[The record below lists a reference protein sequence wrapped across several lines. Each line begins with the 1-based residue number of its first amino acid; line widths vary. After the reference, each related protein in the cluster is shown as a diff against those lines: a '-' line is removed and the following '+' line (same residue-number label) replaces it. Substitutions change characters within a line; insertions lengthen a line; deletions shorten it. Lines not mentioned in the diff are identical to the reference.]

1 MKKKAT
7 GKVWLSAVLAFVV
20 FTIVTGFLYTL
31 VVTGIGQLIFPH
43 QANGSVIEIDG
54 KTYGSELLGQQF
66 TDEGYLW
73 GRIMNINTQQFVDE
87 DGNPVMYSWASNKSP
102 ASDEYAELVAERV
115 EALRAANPDMDE
127 TAIPVDLVTCSGSGL
142 DPEIS
147 PAAAEYQVPRIAEAR
162 GMSEE
167 EVQQIIDK
175 YTTGRWLG
183 VFGEPRVNVLKVN
196 LALDGSLEE

>member
-196 LALDGSLEE
+196 LALDGILEE

>member
-87 DGNPVMYSWASNKSP
+87 DGNPVMYSWA
-102 ASDEYAELVAERV
+102 
-115 EALRAANPDMDE
+115 
-127 TAIPVDLVTCSGSGL
+127 
-142 DPEIS
+142 
-147 PAAAEYQVPRIAEAR
+147 
-162 GMSEE
+162 
-167 EVQQIIDK
+167 
-175 YTTGRWLG
+175 WL
-183 VFGEPRVNVLKVN
+183 PSAWKP
-196 LALDGSLEE
+196 

>member
-87 DGNPVMYSWASNKSP
+87 DGNPEMYSWASNKSP

-115 EALRAANPDMDE
+115 EALRAANPDMGE

-196 LALDGSLEE
+196 LALDGILEE

>member
-102 ASDEYAELVAERV
+102 ASDEYVELVAERV

-196 LALDGSLEE
+196 LALDGILEE

>member
-1 MKKKAT
+1 
-7 GKVWLSAVLAFVV
+7 
-20 FTIVTGFLYTL
+20 
-31 VVTGIGQLIFPH
+31 
-43 QANGSVIEIDG
+43 
-54 KTYGSELLGQQF
+54 
-66 TDEGYLW
+66 
-73 GRIMNINTQQFVDE
+73 MNINTKQFVDE

-196 LALDGSLEE
+196 LALDGILEE